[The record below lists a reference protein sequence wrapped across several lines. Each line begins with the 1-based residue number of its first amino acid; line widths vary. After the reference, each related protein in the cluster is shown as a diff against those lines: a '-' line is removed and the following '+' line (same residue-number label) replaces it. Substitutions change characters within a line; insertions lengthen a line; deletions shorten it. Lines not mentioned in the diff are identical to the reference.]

1 MGISAQG
8 QIGHTGGDPG
18 VVTHMFFNTKTKM
31 GKILIANTDLDKE
44 GIKEFID
51 IWNKLVEYEN
61 KL

>member
-8 QIGHTGGDPG
+8 QMGHTGGDPG

-51 IWNKLVEYEN
+51 IWSTLEKDEN